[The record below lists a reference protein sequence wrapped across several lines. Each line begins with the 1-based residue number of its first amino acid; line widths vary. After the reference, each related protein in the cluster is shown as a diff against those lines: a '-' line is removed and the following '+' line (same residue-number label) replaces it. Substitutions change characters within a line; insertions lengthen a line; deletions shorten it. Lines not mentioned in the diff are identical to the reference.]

1 MSDLTLRQMEYFV
14 AVVDH
19 GSVTAAAAACHA
31 SQAAASMAI
40 AQLEKSLG
48 ADLLVR
54 SRSRQVALTPAGIEF
69 AAHARAVLERVTEA
83 AASISDN
90 LGQIRG
96 PLRVGCSQTL
106 SPRLVPPLAEHF
118 TKHHPEVDLRF
129 TESSAGAVQEGLRE
143 GRLDVALVYALQ
155 ADDDLAQELIKEI
168 QLQVVLPQDHR
179 LADRSTVP
187 LQEIAAEPAILLD
200 VPPTIE
206 RLTAVARQAGLEL
219 NVRWT
224 SANMETIRSMVAR
237 GLGYSFAN
245 SPPVDGTTFDGLQ
258 VVHRP
263 ISDKHARNA
272 IVALLPAGHTP
283 PRRVAAAIE
292 VLRQAE
298 AARPENVP

>member
-1 MSDLTLRQMEYFV
+1 MSELTLRQMEYFV

-40 AQLEKSLG
+40 AQLEKALG

-54 SRSRQVALTPAGIEF
+54 SRSRQIALTPAGIEF
-69 AAHARAVLERVTEA
+69 ATHARAVLERVTEA

-106 SPRLVPPLAEHF
+106 SPRLVPPLAEYF

-129 TESSAGAVQEGLRE
+129 TESSAGAVQDGVRE

-155 ADDDLAQELIKEI
+155 AEDDLDREVLKDI
-168 QLQVVLPQDHR
+168 QLQVVLPQGHLLAKESAVR
-179 LADRSTVP
+179 LKD
-187 LQEIAAEPAILLD
+187 IAAEPAILLD

-206 RLTAVARQAGLEL
+206 RLTTVARLSGVEL

-263 ISDKHARNA
+263 VADKHARNA

-283 PRRVAAAIE
+283 PRRVAAAVD
-292 VLRQAE
+292 VLRRAE
-298 AARPENVP
+298 AARPDQLP